1 MKQSPGGTNS
11 PWTPGDLTSQLMP
24 LDADLQTD
32 VCIIGGGIS
41 GMTTAYL
48 LACEGRSVIVLDDG
62 LIGGGETGRTTAH
75 LSNAFDD
82 RYYEVERLFGERGSR
97 LIAES
102 HTAAI
107 DKIEAI
113 VRREQIDCDFER
125 LDGYLFV
132 PPDYSKDVLEQEIAA
147 ARRAGLRDVEWVDRA
162 PIKDFD
168 TGRCLR
174 FPQQGQFDPLK
185 YLEGLVRA
193 TLDRK
198 GRIYACTHADE
209 IRGGAPACVTTSNGR
224 VVTAAA
230 VVVATNAAVNDSIIL
245 STRESKYR
253 SYVIGAHVPRG
264 SVTRALYWDTADRY
278 HYVRI
283 QSAGDD
289 DLLIVGGEDERVGE
303 HDDGDERFAELY
315 RWTRKR
321 FPMIERIEFCW
332 SGHIVEPVDTVA
344 FIGRMPLSEGNVF
357 VVTGDSGQGMTHGTI
372 AGILLTD
379 LLQGRQNEWAN
390 IYNPSRLRSIS
401 TVDFLNESLTV
412 TAHYTDWLTGGEVS
426 STEEIER
433 DEGCIVRR
441 GLTKIAAYRDDQ
453 GVLHERQAIC
463 THLGCVISWNSTEQS
478 WDCPCHGSRFDK
490 LGHVINGPANIDL
503 IDSRG

>member
-1 MKQSPGGTNS
+1 MKQNPGGTNS
-11 PWTPGDLTSQLMP
+11 PWEIGDLSVQLP
-24 LDADLQTD
+24 SLDADLQAD
-32 VCIIGGGIS
+32 VCIVGGGIS

-48 LACEGRSVIVLDDG
+48 LACEGRSVVVVDDG
-62 LIGGGETGRTTAH
+62 PIGAGETGRTTAH
-75 LSNAFDD
+75 LSNSFDD
-82 RYYEVERLFGERGSR
+82 RYYEVERLFGENGAR
-97 LIAES
+97 IVAES

-107 DKIEAI
+107 DKIEEI
-113 VRREQIDCDFER
+113 VRNEQIDCDFER

-132 PPDYSKDVLEQEIAA
+132 PPDCSRDVLEQEIAA
-147 ARRAGLRDVEWVDRA
+147 ARRAGLCDVEWVDCA
-162 PIKDFD
+162 PISDFD

-174 FPQQGQFDPLK
+174 FPQQAQFDPLK
-185 YLEGLVRA
+185 YLEGLVRG
-193 TLDRK
+193 TLQRK
-198 GRIYACTHADE
+198 GCIYARTHAKE
-209 IRGGAPACVTTSNGR
+209 IKGGHITTSNDR
-224 VVTAAA
+224 KINARA

-253 SYVIGAHVPRG
+253 TYVIGAWVPRG
-264 SVTRALYWDTADRY
+264 SVTKALYWDTADPY

-283 QSAGDD
+283 QCGGDD

-321 FPMIERIEFCW
+321 FPMIGKIEYCW
-332 SGHIVEPVDTVA
+332 SGHIVEPTDTVA

-372 AGILLTD
+372 AGMLLTD
-379 LLQGRQNEWAN
+379 LIQGRPNEWAN
-390 IYNPSRLRSIS
+390 LYEPARLTSIA
-401 TVDFLNESLTV
+401 TIDFLNENLNV
-412 TAHYTDWLTGGEVS
+412 TAHYTDWLTGGEVG
-426 STEEIER
+426 STEEVER

-463 THLGCVISWNSTEQS
+463 THLGCVVSWNSTEQS

-490 LGHVINGPANIDL
+490 LGHVINGPANSDL
-503 IDSRG
+503 LN

>member
-1 MKQSPGGTNS
+1 MKQNPGGTNS
-11 PWTPGDLTSQLMP
+11 PWEIGDLSEQLSS
-24 LDADLQTD
+24 LEADVQAD
-32 VCIIGGGIS
+32 VCIVGGGIS
-41 GMTTAYL
+41 GLTTAYL
-48 LACEGRSVIVLDDG
+48 LSREGRSVVVLDDG
-62 LIGGGETGRTTAH
+62 PIGGGETGRTTAH

-82 RYYEVERLFGERGSR
+82 RYYKVERLFGEYGARVV
-97 LIAES
+97 AES

-107 DKIEAI
+107 DKIEEI
-113 VRREQIDCDFER
+113 VCSEQIDCDFER

-132 PPDYSKDVLEQEIAA
+132 PPDCSQDVLEQEFAA
-147 ARRAGLRDVEWVDRA
+147 ARRAGLRDVEWVDCA
-162 PIKDFD
+162 PIRDFD

-174 FPQQGQFDPLK
+174 FPRQAQFDPLK
-185 YLEGLVRA
+185 YLEGLARGA
-193 TLDRK
+193 LSHKT
-198 GRIYACTHADE
+198 RIYPRTHADE
-209 IRGGAPACVTTSNGR
+209 IGGACVIASNGR
-224 VVTAAA
+224 KVNAGA

-253 SYVIGAHVPRG
+253 TYVIGASVPRG
-264 SVTRALYWDTADRY
+264 SVTKALYWDTPDPY

-283 QSAGDD
+283 QCGGDD

-321 FPMIERIEFCW
+321 FPMIGRIEYCW
-332 SGHIVEPVDTVA
+332 SGHIVEPTDTVA
-344 FIGRMPLSEGNVF
+344 YIGRMPLSEGNVF

-379 LLQGRQNEWAN
+379 LIQGRRNEWAN
-390 IYNPSRLRSIS
+390 LYDPARLTSIS
-401 TVDFLNESLTV
+401 TVDFLNENLLV
-412 TAHYTDWLTGGEVS
+412 TAHYTDWLTGGEVGS
-426 STEEIER
+426 AAEVGR

-441 GLTKIAAYRDDQ
+441 GFTKIAAYRDDQ

-463 THLGCVISWNSTEQS
+463 THLGCVVSWNSTEQS

-490 LGHVINGPANIDL
+490 LGHVINGPANRDL
-503 IDSRG
+503 LH

>member
-1 MKQSPGGTNS
+1 MKQNPGGTNS
-11 PWTPGDLTSQLMP
+11 PWMPGELTAELMP
-24 LDADLQTD
+24 LDADLQTE
-32 VCIIGGGIS
+32 VCIVGAGIS

-48 LACEGRSVIVLDDG
+48 LALDGRSVVVLDDG
-62 LIGGGETGRTTAH
+62 PIGGGETGRTTAH

-82 RYYEVERLFGERGSR
+82 RYYEIERLFGVRGSR

-107 DKIEAI
+107 DEIERI
-113 VRREQIDCDFER
+113 VRDEQIDCDFER

-132 PPDYSKDVLEQEIAA
+132 PPDCSKDVLEQEIAA
-147 ARRAGLRDVEWVDRA
+147 AQRAGLSDVEWIERA
-162 PIKDFD
+162 PINDFD

-174 FPQQGQFDPLK
+174 FPRQAQFDPLK
-185 YLEGLVRA
+185 YLEGLVRG
-193 TLDRK
+193 TLQRK
-198 GRIYACTHADE
+198 GCIHSRTHADE
-209 IRGGAPACVTTSNGR
+209 IRGGSPARVTTSNGR

-230 VVVATNAAVNDSIIL
+230 VVVATNAAVNDSVIL

-253 SYVIGAHVPRG
+253 SYVIGAYIPRG
-264 SVTRALYWDTADRY
+264 SVNRALYWDTADPY
-278 HYVRI
+278 HYVRL

-289 DLLIVGGEDERVGE
+289 DLLIVGGEDEKVGE

-332 SGHIVEPVDTVA
+332 SGHIVEPTDMIA
-344 FIGRMPLSEGNVF
+344 FIGRMPLSEGNIF

-379 LLQGRQNEWAN
+379 LIQGRRNEWADL
-390 IYNPSRLRSIS
+390 YDPSRLTSIF
-401 TVDFLNESLTV
+401 TADFLSESLSV
-412 TAHYTDWLTGGEVS
+412 TAHYTDWLTSGEVS

-453 GVLHERQAIC
+453 GALHERQAIC
-463 THLGCVISWNSTEQS
+463 THLGCVVSWNSTEQS
-478 WDCPCHGSRFDK
+478 WDCPCHGSRFDR
-490 LGHVINGPANIDL
+490 LGHVINGPANTDL
-503 IDSRG
+503 VS

>member
-1 MKQSPGGTNS
+1 MKQNPGGTNS
-11 PWTPGDLTSQLMP
+11 PWEIGDLSVQLP
-24 LDADLQTD
+24 SLDAELQTD
-32 VCIIGGGIS
+32 VCIVGAGIS

-48 LACEGRSVIVLDDG
+48 LACEGRSVVVLDDG
-62 LIGGGETGRTTAH
+62 PIGGGETGRTTAH

-82 RYYEVERLFGERGSR
+82 RYYEVERLFGEHGARVV
-97 LIAES
+97 AES

-107 DKIEAI
+107 DKIEEI
-113 VRREQIDCDFER
+113 VRSEQIDCDFER

-132 PPDYSKDVLEQEIAA
+132 PPDCSNEVLEREIAA
-147 ARRAGLRDVEWVDRA
+147 ARRAGLHDVEWVDRA
-162 PIKDFD
+162 PISDFD

-174 FPQQGQFDPLK
+174 FPRQAQFDPLK
-185 YLEGLVRA
+185 YLAGLARGA
-193 TLDRK
+193 LRHK
-198 GRIYACTHADE
+198 ARIYPRTHAEE
-209 IRGGAPACVTTSNGR
+209 IKGGNPACVTTSNDHKVNAG
-224 VVTAAA
+224 A

-253 SYVIGAHVPRG
+253 TYVIGAFVPRG
-264 SVTRALYWDTADRY
+264 SVTKALYWDTADPY

-283 QSAGDD
+283 QSVGDE

-321 FPMIERIEFCW
+321 FPMIGRIEFCW
-332 SGHIVEPVDTVA
+332 SGHIVEPTDTVA
-344 FIGRMPLSEGNVF
+344 FIGRMPLSEGNIF

-379 LLQGRQNEWAN
+379 LIQGRRNEWSN
-390 IYNPSRLRSIS
+390 IYDPARLTSIA
-401 TVDFLNESLTV
+401 TIDFLNESLMV

-426 STEEIER
+426 SSEEIER

-441 GLTKIAAYRDDQ
+441 GLTKIAAYRDDR

-463 THLGCVISWNSTEQS
+463 THLGCVVSWNSTEQS

-490 LGHVINGPANIDL
+490 LGHVINGPANSDL
-503 IDSRG
+503 VS